1 MHHVGIFFFAN
12 VHVFHR
18 LLLPELSPKQIN
30 NKKTLC
36 ENVKTKSI
44 YSDEQLRYFGANLT
58 AILSFKHIRRDAD
71 QITANQSDHC

>member
-58 AILSFKHIRRDAD
+58 AILSF
-71 QITANQSDHC
+71 